1 MAFAPE
7 LSVVFFS
14 LLAAASWGS
23 GDFSGG
29 VASRRMS
36 VASVLAISHPVGLVL
51 LLILARMNGEVG
63 IAPNDWVWG
72 LVAGAAGGIALA
84 MLYRALAT
92 GRAGVVAPVTSIIAT
107 SLPVIVGITTA
118 GLPGDLTLIGFALA
132 FVSVLLVS
140 ASGAFATSGLSLALG
155 AGLGFGIFFIMIAR
169 LESEAV
175 FLPLAV
181 ARLASSVLMI
191 TVALGTR
198 RLARP
203 SSPMVLGA
211 ILLAGTLDV
220 TGNTFFSLAERSG
233 RLDIAGVLSSLYP
246 AVTITWAFLLRGERI
261 GRWQLIGIVLGL
273 IAVALIAL

>member
-23 GDFSGG
+23 GDFSGS

-51 LLILARMNGEVG
+51 LLILARINGEVG

-72 LVAGAAGGIALA
+72 LAAGAAGGIALA

-118 GLPGDLTLIGFALA
+118 GLPGDVTLIGFGLA

-140 ASGAFATSGLSLALG
+140 ASGAFATSGLALALG
-155 AGLGFGIFFIMIAR
+155 AGLGFGVFFIMIAR
-169 LESEAV
+169 LESDAV

-181 ARLASSVLMI
+181 ARLASSTLMLTI
-191 TVALGTR
+191 ALGTR
-198 RLARP
+198 RIARP
-203 SSPMVLGA
+203 SSLAMWGA

-220 TGNTFFSLAERSG
+220 VGNMFFSLAERSG
-233 RLDIAGVLSSLYP
+233 RLDIAGVVSSLYP

-261 GRWQLIGIVLGL
+261 GRWQLIGIDLGVV
-273 IAVALIAL
+273 AVALLAL

>member
-23 GDFSGG
+23 GDFSGS

-51 LLILARMNGEVG
+51 LLILARINGEVG
-63 IAPNDWVWG
+63 IEPNDWIWG

-118 GLPGDLTLIGFALA
+118 GLPGDVTLIGFGLA

-140 ASGAFATSGLSLALG
+140 ASGAFATSGLALALG
-155 AGLGFGIFFIMIAR
+155 AGLGFGVFFIMIAR
-169 LESEAV
+169 LESDAV

-181 ARLASSVLMI
+181 ARLASSTLMLTI
-191 TVALGTR
+191 ALGTR
-198 RLARP
+198 RIARP
-203 SSPMVLGA
+203 SSLAMWGA

-220 TGNTFFSLAERSG
+220 VGNMFFSLAERSG
-233 RLDIAGVLSSLYP
+233 RLDIAGVVSSLYP

-273 IAVALIAL
+273 VAVALIAL

>member
-7 LSVVFFS
+7 LSVVIFS

-51 LLILARMNGEVG
+51 LLILARINGEVS
-63 IAPNDWVWG
+63 IQPNDWIWG
-72 LVAGAAGGIALA
+72 LSAGAAGGIALA

-107 SLPVIVGITTA
+107 SLPVIVGITTD

-169 LESEAV
+169 IESEAV

-198 RLARP
+198 RLVRP
-203 SSPMVLGA
+203 SSPTLLGA

-273 IAVALIAL
+273 IAVALIAF